1 MNSSPCIPP
10 LSVITGANNGFGL
23 ALAKLLLL
31 KGHEVVFAC
40 RRVEAADKEISQLD
54 SSVTAT
60 GRAVAMKLDLADLES
75 VVAFVAE
82 FEENYTNK
90 GRHLSYL
97 VLNAGVVKLQHD
109 RTKQGFEETYGVNHF
124 GGAALF
130 NLLLERVLIPSRTR
144 VVAVGSMIHS
154 SAKHVN
160 THHDLTG
167 NTNFSTFNN
176 YAASKL
182 FNTLWAL
189 HANKLYS
196 GRGVTV
202 TSGHPGS
209 GLFTGLGRGDASPLF
224 KAAITPVLYL
234 LAPLAWAV
242 GHFQTWHDGGVAEL
256 AMCEYPEGGVYF
268 DKHRRATPSQQ
279 ALDVQLQSWLW
290 DRTQVLLLEV
300 SSKYNLTADIS
311 LANK

>member
-1 MNSSPCIPP
+1 MSTGRMMKNTRVINVDHFISQRCNCHSRNLIIEVKMNSSPLSSIPP

-23 ALAKLLLL
+23 GLAKLLLL
-31 KGHEVVFAC
+31 QGHEVVFAC
-40 RRVEAADKEISQLD
+40 RRVEAANKEISQLD
-54 SSVTAT
+54 SSVTAA

-90 GRHLSYL
+90 GRHMSYL

-154 SAKHVN
+154 SAKHVT

-176 YAASKL
+176 YSASKL

-196 GRGVTV
+196 ARGVTV
-202 TSGHPGS
+202 TSGHPG
-209 GLFTGLGRGDASPLF
+209 
-224 KAAITPVLYL
+224 
-234 LAPLAWAV
+234 
-242 GHFQTWHDGGVAEL
+242 
-256 AMCEYPEGGVYF
+256 
-268 DKHRRATPSQQ
+268 
-279 ALDVQLQSWLW
+279 
-290 DRTQVLLLEV
+290 
-300 SSKYNLTADIS
+300 
-311 LANK
+311 